1 MSLKE
6 ISVSPQFRK
15 KAANAVLSIVLFIL
29 VYFIFLGMAIGLTF
43 VCTNAGI
50 NIITNTP
57 SIITIVGGV
66 GIIALGIFV
75 LFFLVK
81 FLFTKNTTDLT
92 HLTEITRE
100 QHPRLFAFVDDIARE
115 AGAPFPKKI
124 YLAAD
129 VNACVFYD
137 SGFWSMFFP
146 VKKNLQIG
154 LGLVNTVSENEFRAI
169 LAHEFGHFSQRSMKL
184 GSYVYNV
191 NRVIYNML
199 FENNSYQK
207 MIQSWSEISGIFSIF
222 TWIVVKLVLGI
233 QWVLGKVYALVNI
246 SYMGLSREMEFHADE
261 VAANVAG
268 SAPIT
273 SSLRRAGVADYAY
286 NTVLNYYSEKIA
298 ALVKTDNIY
307 PQQSFVLQQV
317 AINNNVPVEHGLPIV
332 DETHLTRYNK
342 SKLVIKDQWASH
354 PAVEERVAA
363 VQQLNIPVPNPNNRA
378 AFELFDNASALQ
390 EAITEKLFSVVE
402 YPQPPATEHIDE
414 FKKEWLKQFTEAAFH
429 PLFNNY
435 YDNRNPVQIEPG
447 SVPAG
452 LPERVFSATDL
463 YSNEATGEVY
473 TSLSLE
479 NDIQVLKQIQGAPG
493 QIKTFDYDGK
503 KYTPKNCAQLV
514 PELEKQLEQLK
525 QRLAEKDRV
534 VYQYFNA
541 LAMQQGKQEALHQQ
555 FSLFFETDKAYD
567 RFFEAYTQMSN
578 SVAFMSQTLPFE
590 TIEQHIRELRA
601 PEKEFKQHLRKLM
614 AHPVYSKQI
623 NEEATGKFNEYL
635 NGNPVYFHQT
645 EYFNNEIEVLYAA
658 INQYQAVL
666 SAGFIQTKREMLQ
679 FLATLEEGKKP
690 Q

>member
-1 MSLKE
+1 MLLKE

-15 KAANAVLSIVLFIL
+15 KAVNAVLAIVLFII
-29 VYFIFLGMAIGLTF
+29 VYCIFLALAVALTVF
-43 VCTNAGI
+43 CAKAGI
-50 NIITNTP
+50 NIIVNAP
-57 SIITIVGGV
+57 SPITIIGGV
-66 GIIALGIFV
+66 GIIALGVFV

-81 FLFTKNTTDLT
+81 FLFAQNTTDRT

-100 QHPRLFAFVDDIARE
+100 EHPRLFAFVEDIARE

-169 LAHEFGHFSQRSMKL
+169 LAHEFGHFSQRSMKV
-184 GSYVYNV
+184 GSYAYNV

-207 MIQSWSEISGIFSIF
+207 MIQSWSEMSGIFSIL
-222 TWIVVKLVLGI
+222 TWIAVKMVQGI
-233 QWVLGKVYALVNI
+233 QWVLRRVYALVNT

-268 SAPIT
+268 STPIT

-286 NTVLNYYSEKIA
+286 NVVLNYYSEKIA
-298 ALVKTDNIY
+298 ASVKTTNIY
-307 PQQSFVLQQV
+307 PLQSFVLQQV
-317 AINNNVPVEHGLPIV
+317 AENNKVPVEHGLPMV

-354 PAVEERVAA
+354 PAVEDRVAA
-363 VQQLNIPVPNPNNRA
+363 VQQLNMPVPNPNTRP
-378 AFELFDNASALQ
+378 AFELFENAIALQ
-390 EAITEKLFSVVE
+390 EAITGKLFSLVE
-402 YPQPPATEHIDE
+402 YAQTPETEHIDE
-414 FKKEWLKQFTEAAFH
+414 FKKELLKRFSEAAFH

-447 SVPAG
+447 SVPES
-452 LPERVFSATDL
+452 LPEGVSSAAGL

-479 NDIQVLKQIQGAPG
+479 NDIQVLKQIQEAPG

-514 PELEKQLEQLK
+514 PALEKQLEQLK
-525 QRLAEKDRV
+525 QHLAEKDRV
-534 VYQYFNA
+534 IYQYFNA
-541 LAMQQGKQEALHQQ
+541 LAQQQGKQEAFRQQ
-555 FSLFFETDKAYD
+555 LNGFFETDKDYD
-567 RFFEAYTQMSN
+567 RFFEAHAQISN

-590 TIEQHIRELRA
+590 TIEQHIRELRK
-601 PEKEFKQHLRKLM
+601 PESDFKQHIRELM
-614 AHPVYSKQI
+614 AHPVYSKEI
-623 NEEATGKFNEYL
+623 NEEATTQFNSFL
-635 NGNPVYFHQT
+635 QGNRVYFNRP
-645 EYFNNEIEVLYAA
+645 EYFNNEIEVLYAT

-679 FLATLEEGKKP
+679 FLAALEEGRTP
-690 Q
+690 H